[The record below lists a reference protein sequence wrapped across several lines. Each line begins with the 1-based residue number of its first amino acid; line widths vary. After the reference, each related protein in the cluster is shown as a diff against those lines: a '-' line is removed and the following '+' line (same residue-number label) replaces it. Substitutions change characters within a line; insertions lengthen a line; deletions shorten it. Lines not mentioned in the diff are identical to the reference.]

1 MWRKFEIVE
10 GGHLWKQWV
19 SVFEVTVYRCQECVA
34 PANSSQYFKPT
45 TMKLSPPTH
54 APPLP
59 SCLIFQMPQSHTDET
74 TAEPRATWQRLAA
87 ALPGSPTQIDYRSRL
102 KICHRVFFSNVT
114 DETSALLFVHK
125 QWLSLAS
132 KFFLFFLHRFH
143 WTAQLSA
150 SLLAEMAENPCQN
163 LFWQQRLKYTF
174 FLNGT

>member
-19 SVFEVTVYRCQECVA
+19 SVYEVTVYRCQKCVA

-45 TMKLSPPTH
+45 TVKLSPPTH
-54 APPLP
+54 VPPPLLFNI
-59 SCLIFQMPQSHTDET
+59 SNAAISYGWRDGGTSSH
-74 TAEPRATWQRLAA
+74 LAA
-87 ALPGSPTQIDYRSRL
+87 SRCSAPRKPHADRLPLSL